1 MNTAIV
7 MLLLV
12 QILSAHAGQYNLQKL
27 LGFKHAPLY
36 EWVPATKTSSVFS
49 GLLDN
54 ADDEDPSIGQQ
65 VGQAATEESEV
76 VSASDKA
83 CHCILT
89 RAAGVARSVEY

>member
-1 MNTAIV
+1 

-12 QILSAHAGQYNLQKL
+12 QTQSAHAAEYNLQKL

-49 GLLDN
+49 ELLDN

-65 VGQAATEESEV
+65 VLQAATEESEV
-76 VSASDKA
+76 VPTNDKA
-83 CHCILT
+83 CHRILT
-89 RAAGVARSVEY
+89 RAAGVAQSV